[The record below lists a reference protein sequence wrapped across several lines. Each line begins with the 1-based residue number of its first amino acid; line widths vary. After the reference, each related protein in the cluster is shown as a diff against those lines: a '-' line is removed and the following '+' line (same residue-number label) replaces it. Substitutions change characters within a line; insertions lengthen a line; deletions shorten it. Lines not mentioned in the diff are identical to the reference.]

1 MNKYIV
7 HLRMP
12 VACEYLKIEVEA
24 WYPEQAAELALKYP
38 DLYNL
43 PREEADEYEGDM
55 QLNDVESKENYMEEN
70 LLDSEN
76 EDEYAAEGIHVLDP
90 FLYDQVETIKE
101 RVREVFPD
109 RVPTDGLHLT
119 VIAAASHEYW
129 RIETAKKQGFAA

>member
-7 HLRMP
+7 HLRIP

-24 WYPEQAAELALKYP
+24 WCPEQAAELALKYP

-55 QLNDVESKENYMEEN
+55 QLNDVEAKEDYLEEN
-70 LLDSEN
+70 ALES
-76 EDEYAAEGIHVLDP
+76 EDEYAKEGIHVLDP

-109 RVPTDGLHLT
+109 RAPTDGLPFA
-119 VIAAASHEYW
+119 IRDAAEYEYW
-129 RIETAKKQGFAA
+129 RIERAKRHGFAA